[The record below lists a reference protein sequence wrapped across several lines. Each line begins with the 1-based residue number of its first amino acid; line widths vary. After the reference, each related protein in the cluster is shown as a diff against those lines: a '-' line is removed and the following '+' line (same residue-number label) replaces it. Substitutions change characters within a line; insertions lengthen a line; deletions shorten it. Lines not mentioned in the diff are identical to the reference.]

1 MMELI
6 IPTRS
11 LPSVPATITEQAVAE
26 AIDRYAHQAKGAFR
40 PNTERAIA
48 SDLGI
53 FTAWAIEH
61 GVSPCPASPEIVAE
75 FLVEAARS
83 RKPTTIRRYAAS
95 IAHQHRAARVAN
107 PCAEE
112 VVRLALRKIANDA
125 AARAVEESR
134 PVREQAEGLTET
146 DLAAIV
152 ATCTGSLRDLRDKA
166 LALVGKAILARRAEL
181 VALKV
186 SDLVE
191 NADGTATVTIR
202 RSKTDQAGEGAEQH
216 VPAVALD
223 ALRAWLDAAGIT
235 AGWMFRSM
243 RRGDHVT
250 DRPLPADEVS
260 VVLKRL
266 AARARLRPER
276 VARVS
281 GHSLRVGMAQDL
293 VAAGAGLP
301 EVMQAGRWS
310 SSSMPAHYAR
320 RAAAGRG
327 AVAKFY
333 SRA

>member
-1 MMELI
+1 MNELSI
-6 IPTRS
+6 PAKALPVIPTS
-11 LPSVPATITEQAVAE
+11 TVPAVAE
-26 AIDRYAHQAKGAFR
+26 ALDRYATHAKGAFSA
-40 PNTERAIA
+40 NTERAIR
-48 SDLGI
+48 SDVGV
-53 FTAWAIEH
+53 FTAWCIAHE
-61 GVSPCPASPEIVAE
+61 VTPCPASPEVVAE
-75 FLVEAARS
+75 FLREAASS
-83 RKPTTIRRYAAS
+83 RKPTTVRRYAAS
-95 IAHQHRAARVAN
+95 LAHLHRAAGLDN
-107 PCAEE
+107 PCRDE
-112 VVRLALRKIANDA
+112 VVRLALRAIGKDA
-125 AARAVEESR
+125 ASRAAEESR

-152 ATCTGSLRDLRDKA
+152 ATCTESRRDMRDKA
-166 LALVGKAILARRAEL
+166 LALVGKAILARRSEL

-186 SDLVE
+186 ADLVE
-191 NADGTATVTIR
+191 NGDGTGTITIR

-223 ALRAWLDAAGIT
+223 ALLAWLGAAGIT
-235 AGWMFRSM
+235 AGWLFRSI
-243 RRGDHVT
+243 RKGDHVA

-266 AARARLRPER
+266 AGRARLRPER

-310 SSSMPAHYAR
+310 SSTMPAHYAR

-333 SRA
+333 AKG